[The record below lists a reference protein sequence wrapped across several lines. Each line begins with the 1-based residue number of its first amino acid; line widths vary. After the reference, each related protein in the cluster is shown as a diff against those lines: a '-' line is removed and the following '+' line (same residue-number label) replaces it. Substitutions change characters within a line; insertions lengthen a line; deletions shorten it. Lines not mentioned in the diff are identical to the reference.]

1 MNVGAPPGM
10 SAFECAVGVPVGLEP
25 ERLLPR
31 GEGDP
36 LTVLEEVLADAVRR
50 SPCCVA
56 FSGGRDSSLVL
67 AAAIRS
73 AERHG
78 CEQPVAVTA
87 RFPGAPA
94 ASESHWQRLVLDHLG
109 VERHVVI
116 EVVDELDLVGPVAKA
131 ELRRRGVLFPA
142 NSHGLAP
149 LLEHAAGGSLIVGLG
164 GDELLDGH
172 AWTRLNDALGGR
184 RRPTVRDT
192 GRLAAATLPGSLRAR
207 LMAARRDL
215 ESPRWLRPAAAARF
229 RSVERAAGNEPVR
242 FDRAV
247 RHAVRARTLVVAAAG
262 LKRLSPDVRIEAPL
276 LDLRF
281 VAALAGA
288 GGSRGFGDRVRAMR
302 TIAGGV
308 LPDELLDRQTKASFD
323 AAYFGDASR
332 LFAERWSGGG
342 VNAELVDTEALRR
355 EWLEPAPDFRSALP
369 LQLAWLHDDQRLA

>member
-25 ERLLPR
+25 ESVLP
-31 GEGDP
+31 EVDGDP

-87 RFPGAPA
+87 CFPGASA
-94 ASESHWQRLVLDHLG
+94 ASEGQWQRLVLDHLG

-116 EVVDELDLVGPVAKA
+116 DVVDELDLVGPVAIA
-131 ELRRRGVLFPA
+131 ELRRRGTLFPA
-142 NSHGLAP
+142 NCHGLAP
-149 LLEHAAGGSLIVGLG
+149 LLEHAAGGSLVVGLG

-172 AWTRLNDALGGR
+172 AWTRLNDALAGR
-184 RRPTVRDT
+184 RRPTLRDA
-192 GRLAAATLPGSLRAR
+192 GRLAAATLPGPLRAR
-207 LMAARRDL
+207 LIASRRDV
-215 ESPRWLRPAAAARF
+215 EPPRWLRPGAAARL
-229 RSVERAAGNEPVR
+229 RAIERAAGNEPVR

-247 RHAVRARTLVVAAAG
+247 RQAARARTLVVAAAS
-262 LKRLSPDVRIEAPL
+262 LERLSHDVRVEAPL
-276 LDLRF
+276 LDQRF
-281 VAALAGA
+281 VAALAQA

-302 TIAGGV
+302 TIAGRA

-323 AAYFGDASR
+323 AAYFGGASR
-332 LFAERWSGGG
+332 RFAEQWSGGG
-342 VNAELVDTEALRR
+342 VNAELVDPEALRR